1 MRIKNLILLFFLCAT
16 ISLFAQ
22 NEPKNYIEGKF
33 EVKLNV
39 TGDDYDYTL
48 TEVTSKGIKFKSQG
62 YYLGKEEHDGFVK
75 LTFSDANIPCS
86 GAMDFYKQD
95 ETGRWQR
102 DSEVK
107 AGTAS
112 FSSTKSMVVM
122 LVLDCSNSLGAD
134 FSKIKDYAKQFI
146 STLGTQSGHVGNIH
160 VGVVGFSGMKQTF
173 VKKPIPLNS
182 LARVE
187 ELNAYINNLRQG
199 PQTALY
205 YAMHKGLD
213 AIEEHVSLAK
223 NAYSNFNF
231 NGAFLVT
238 FTDGLDNASR
248 DPKIGVPANGENNP
262 YYKYVKNIIST
273 KQIQNKYV
281 NSYMVALQGQDVSDI
296 NTFTIPL
303 KKLASNDNQFFLAK
317 HGQFDA
323 VQEAFKRIASNLVQQ
338 WIDLNCYINPAFNGK
353 CRWVLRCNDE
363 PEPEPEPTPA
373 PKVTSKPY
381 KKSLGIV
388 AGNLLGLSYKYVSP
402 YKKFAYQMDL
412 GGRYIHGDDNEFNN
426 NDFESYFYAWSLEM
440 NHNFLFQGHIKRW
453 DDYCLD
459 VFLGGG
465 FSFGGV
471 FGGYDYTYDK
481 YEYNELGHYKNLGI
495 KAGLNAMLGM
505 EFMFERI
512 PLTLQLDFRPGYGL
526 YCNFE
531 TGNLYPAFFD
541 YAIAASVR
549 YTW

>member
-1 MRIKNLILLFFLCAT
+1 MRIKNLILLFCLSAT

-22 NEPKNYIEGKF
+22 DEPKNYIEGKF
-33 EVKLNV
+33 EIKLNV
-39 TGDDYDYTL
+39 TGDAYDYTL

-75 LTFSDANIPCS
+75 LTFSEANIPCS

-95 ETGRWQR
+95 ETGKWQR

-112 FSSTKSMVVM
+112 FSTTNHMVVM

-146 STLGTQSGHVGNIH
+146 STLGTESGHIGNIH

-173 VKKPIPLNS
+173 IKKPIPLNS

-273 KQIQNKYV
+273 KQIQNKYI
-281 NSYMVALQGQDVSDI
+281 NSYMVALQGQDVSDL
-296 NTFTIPL
+296 NTFTAPL

-323 VQEAFKRIASNLVQQ
+323 VQDAFKRIASNLVQQ
-338 WIDLNCYINPAFNGK
+338 WIDLNCFINPAFNGK

-388 AGNLLGLSYKYVSP
+388 AGNLLGLSYKYISP

-412 GGRYIHGDDNEFNN
+412 GGRFVRGSEYYNERLHFKG
-426 NDFESYFYAWSLEM
+426 WSLEM
-440 NHNFLFQGHIKRW
+440 NHNFLYQGHIKRW

-459 VFLGGG
+459 FFFGGG
-465 FSFGGV
+465 FSSGGIL
-471 FGGYDYTYDK
+471 GGDEQYYWEGDWHHDP
-481 YEYNELGHYKNLGI
+481 NIGI
-495 KAGLNAMLGM
+495 KVGLNAMLGM

-512 PLTLQLDFRPGYGL
+512 PLSLQLDFRPGYGF
-526 YCNFE
+526 YYNFG
-531 TGNLYPAFFD
+531 TDNMFPAFFD

>member
-1 MRIKNLILLFFLCAT
+1 
-16 ISLFAQ
+16 
-22 NEPKNYIEGKF
+22 
-33 EVKLNV
+33 
-39 TGDDYDYTL
+39 
-48 TEVTSKGIKFKSQG
+48 
-62 YYLGKEEHDGFVK
+62 
-75 LTFSDANIPCS
+75 
-86 GAMDFYKQD
+86 
-95 ETGRWQR
+95 
-102 DSEVK
+102 
-107 AGTAS
+107 
-112 FSSTKSMVVM
+112 
-122 LVLDCSNSLGAD
+122 
-134 FSKIKDYAKQFI
+134 
-146 STLGTQSGHVGNIH
+146 
-160 VGVVGFSGMKQTF
+160 MKQTF
-173 VKKPIPLNS
+173 IKKPIPLNS
-182 LARVE
+182 RARVE
-187 ELNAYINNLRQG
+187 ELNVYINNLRQG

-381 KKSLGIV
+381 KKSFGIV

-412 GGRYIHGDDNEFNN
+412 GGRYISADDNGY
-426 NDFESYFYAWSLEM
+426 NDYQYGDFISYFSAWSLEM
-440 NHNFLFQGHIKRW
+440 NQNFLCQGHIKRW

-459 VFLGGG
+459 AFFGGG

-471 FGGYDYTYDK
+471 FGGYDYTQKYDSRYGY
-481 YEYNELGHYKNLGI
+481 YEDYYKNIGLKFGI
-495 KAGLNAMLGM
+495 NAMLGM

-526 YCNFE
+526 YVDFGE
-531 TGNLYPAFFD
+531 AYSLYPAFFD
-541 YAIAASVR
+541 YAVTASVR

>member
-22 NEPKNYIEGKF
+22 DEPKNYIEGKF

-173 VKKPIPLNS
+173 IKKPIPLNS

-223 NAYSNFNF
+223 NAYSDFNF

-363 PEPEPEPTPA
+363 PEPDPKPEPPLK
-373 PKVTSKPY
+373 KV
-381 KKSLGIV
+381 SLMEAYSHSIGAIV
-388 AGNLLGLSYKYVSP
+388 GNLLGVSYKYISY
-402 YKKFAYQMDL
+402 YKPFAFQLDAGSKFVAGCSIELD
-412 GGRYIHGDDNEFNN
+412 
-426 NDFESYFYAWSLEM
+426 A
-440 NHNFLFQGHIKRW
+440 NFLYQNYIKRW
-453 DDYCLD
+453 EDYRLD
-459 VFLGGG
+459 WFIGGG
-465 FSFGGV
+465 FSSGFNV
-471 FGGYDYTYDK
+471 SYDAFS
-481 YEYNELGHYKNLGI
+481 L
-495 KAGLNAMLGM
+495 GLNAMLGM
-505 EFMFERI
+505 EFMFDRI
-512 PLTLQLDFRPGYGL
+512 PLTLQLDFRPGLGVL
-526 YCNFE
+526 DFDE
-531 TGNLYPAFFD
+531 TFFD
-541 YAIAASVR
+541 YAIGIGVR